1 MKRVLAACFQQTLH
15 FQLKEDMPHDE
26 AVRLV
31 REEVARYRD
40 GLARKGIQYRID
52 SETEQPD
59 GSVILKIRKQNL
71 RTPVGEYM
79 D

>member
-1 MKRVLAACFQQTLH
+1 MKRVLAACFFQTLH
-15 FQLKEDMPHDE
+15 FQLKEDIHHDM

-31 REEVARYRD
+31 REEVERYKD
-40 GLARKGIQYRID
+40 SLSKKGIQYKID
-52 SETEQPD
+52 TEAEQSD

>member
-1 MKRVLAACFQQTLH
+1 M
-15 FQLKEDMPHDE
+15 

-31 REEVARYRD
+31 RQEVESYKD
-40 GLARKGIQYRID
+40 GLSRKGIQYKID
-52 SETEQPD
+52 SEAEQSD
-59 GSVILKIRKQNL
+59 GSIILKIRKQNL

>member
-1 MKRVLAACFQQTLH
+1 MKRVLAACFLQTLH
-15 FQLKEDMPHDE
+15 FQLKDDIPHDD

-31 REEVARYRD
+31 RQEVERYKND
-40 GLARKGIQYRID
+40 LSRKGVFYKID

>member
-1 MKRVLAACFQQTLH
+1 MKRVIAACLYQTLH
-15 FQLKEDMPHDE
+15 FQLKEDYPHDE

-31 REEVARYRD
+31 NTEVENYKA
-40 GLARKGIQYRID
+40 GLERKKSKYKID

-59 GSVILKIRKQNL
+59 GSIILKVRKQNL
-71 RTPVGEYM
+71 STPVGEYM

>member
-1 MKRVLAACFQQTLH
+1 MLYK
-15 FQLKEDMPHDE
+15 
-26 AVRLV
+26 
-31 REEVARYRD
+31 
-40 GLARKGIQYRID
+40 ID
-52 SETEQPD
+52 SKTEQPD

>member
-1 MKRVLAACFQQTLH
+1 M
-15 FQLKEDMPHDE
+15 

-31 REEVARYRD
+31 RQEVERYKD
-40 GLARKGIQYRID
+40 SLSRKGTQYRID
-52 SETEQPD
+52 TEAEQSD

-71 RTPVGEYM
+71 RTPVGEYL

>member
-15 FQLKEDMPHDE
+15 FSIKEELPHDE
-26 AVRLV
+26 TVSLV
-31 REEVARYRD
+31 RQEVEKYRSD
-40 GLARKGIQYRID
+40 LSRKGIQFKID
-52 SETEQPD
+52 YEAEQPD
-59 GSVILKIRKQNL
+59 GSVILKVRKQYL

>member
-1 MKRVLAACFQQTLH
+1 MRYAG
-15 FQLKEDMPHDE
+15 M

-31 REEVARYRD
+31 REEVERYKD
-40 GLARKGIQYRID
+40 SLSKKGIQYKID
-52 SETEQPD
+52 TEAEQSD
-59 GSVILKIRKQNL
+59 GSVIMKIRKQNL

>member
-1 MKRVLAACFQQTLH
+1 M
-15 FQLKEDMPHDE
+15 

-31 REEVARYRD
+31 REEVERYKD
-40 GLARKGIQYRID
+40 SLSKKGIQHKID
-52 SETEQPD
+52 TEAEQSD

>member
-1 MKRVLAACFQQTLH
+1 M
-15 FQLKEDMPHDE
+15 

-31 REEVARYRD
+31 REEVVRYKD
-40 GLARKGIQYRID
+40 SLSKKGIQYKID
-52 SETEQPD
+52 TETEQSD

>member
-1 MKRVLAACFQQTLH
+1 
-15 FQLKEDMPHDE
+15 LKEDIPHDM

-31 REEVARYRD
+31 KEEVVRYKD
-40 GLARKGIQYRID
+40 SLSKKGIQYKID
-52 SETEQPD
+52 TETEQSD

>member
-1 MKRVLAACFQQTLH
+1 MKRVLAACFLQTLH
-15 FQLKEDMPHDE
+15 FQLKEEIPHDD

-31 REEVARYRD
+31 RLEVERYKD
-40 GLARKGIQYRID
+40 DLSRKRMLYKID

>member
-1 MKRVLAACFQQTLH
+1 MRYAG
-15 FQLKEDMPHDE
+15 M

-31 REEVARYRD
+31 REEVERYKD
-40 GLARKGIQYRID
+40 SLSKKGIQYKID
-52 SETEQPD
+52 TEAEQSD

>member
-1 MKRVLAACFQQTLH
+1 MKRVLAACFFQTLH
-15 FQLKEDMPHDE
+15 FQLKEDIPHDM

-31 REEVARYRD
+31 REEVERYKD
-40 GLARKGIQYRID
+40 SLSKKGILYKID
-52 SETEQPD
+52 TEAEQSD